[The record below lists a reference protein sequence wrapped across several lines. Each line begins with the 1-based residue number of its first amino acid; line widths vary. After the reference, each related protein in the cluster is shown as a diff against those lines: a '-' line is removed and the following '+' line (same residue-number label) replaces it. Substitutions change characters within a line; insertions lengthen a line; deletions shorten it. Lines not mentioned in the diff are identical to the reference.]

1 MVPQLFHALQVAS
14 DEKGTPG
21 QYVLSGSQ
29 NFLMMSNITQ
39 PLAGRVGI
47 LKLLP
52 FSYKEALRAQSDLTP
67 DEFTIAGGYPRLYD
81 VNIPPA
87 ALSHESA
94 ETFDKNA

>member
-1 MVPQLFHALQVAS
+1 MESKTIQSTESKLYN
-14 DEKGTPG
+14 PG

-29 NFLMMSNITQ
+29 NFVMMSNIAQ